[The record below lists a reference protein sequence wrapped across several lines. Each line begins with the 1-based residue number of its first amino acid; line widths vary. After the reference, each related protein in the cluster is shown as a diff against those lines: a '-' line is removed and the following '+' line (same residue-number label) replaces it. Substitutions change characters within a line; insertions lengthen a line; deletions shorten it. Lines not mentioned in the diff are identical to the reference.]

1 MHLEKKMIKAYAAM
15 KKGSD
20 LELFEYEP
28 EDLKSNQV
36 NIQVESCGICHSDI
50 SAIDGSWGKSMY
62 PMVAGHE
69 VIGKIIGIG
78 ADVSL
83 HKIGDRVGLGWHSG
97 YCHNCE
103 HCDAG
108 DHNFC
113 SATKKTVFSQYG
125 GFAEQVTADEVSVIT
140 IPNGL
145 NHQDAGPLLCGGIT
159 VFTPIVEFNIN
170 KNHKVGIIGIGGL
183 GHLALK
189 FYKALGCHVT
199 AFTNS
204 EDKEDLIIKLGA
216 DEIISSTDKSRIK
229 PLGAKFDLIISTVNV
244 KLDWNLFLS
253 IIKPRGRLHFVGAVL
268 APIETSVF
276 SLMSGRKSI
285 SGSPVGSPVNIKKM
299 LDFCSEHKISPIVE
313 YFKFGQI
320 NDALTKVRNNKVRF
334 RAVLTW

>member
-1 MHLEKKMIKAYAAM
+1 MIKAYAAM
-15 KKGSD
+15 SKGSS
-20 LELFEYEP
+20 LELYEYEAEP
-28 EDLKSNQV
+28 LKPNEV
-36 NIQVESCGICHSDI
+36 NIKVESCGICHSDI
-50 SAIDGSWGKSMY
+50 SAIDGSWGISKY

-69 VIGKIIGIG
+69 VIGEIIGTG
-78 ADVSL
+78 SDVSL

-97 YCHNCE
+97 YCNNCE
-103 HCDAG
+103 QCDAG

-113 SATKKTVFSQYG
+113 SSTKKTVFSQHG
-125 GFAEQVTADEVSVIT
+125 GFAEQVTADQVSVIS
-140 IPNGL
+140 IPTGVK
-145 NHQDAGPLLCGGIT
+145 HEDAGPLLCGGIT

-204 EDKEDLIIKLGA
+204 NDKDNLLESLGA
-216 DEIISSTDKSRIK
+216 DVIVSSTDKSKIK
-229 PLGAKFDLIISTVNV
+229 NLGGQFDLIISTVNV

-253 IIKPRGRLHFVGAVL
+253 TIKPRGRLHFVGAVL

-285 SGSPVGSPVNIKKM
+285 SGSPVGSPNNIRKM
-299 LDFCSEHKISPIVE
+299 LDFCAQHNISPMTE
-313 YFKFGQI
+313 HFKFSEI
-320 NDALTKVRNNKVRF
+320 NSAIEKLRNNRIRF
-334 RAVLTW
+334 RAVLSW

>member
-1 MHLEKKMIKAYAAM
+1 MIKSYAAM
-15 KKGSD
+15 SKGSP
-20 LELFEYEP
+20 LELFEYEVAP
-28 EDLKSNQV
+28 LNSNEV
-36 NIQVESCGICHSDI
+36 NIKVESCGICHSDI
-50 SAIDGSWGKSMY
+50 SAIDGSWGKSKY

-69 VIGKIIGIG
+69 VIGEVIGVG
-78 ADVSL
+78 SNVSL
-83 HKIGDRVGLGWHSG
+83 HKIGDRVGLG
-97 YCHNCE
+97 YCNDCE
-103 HCDAG
+103 QCDAG

-113 SATKKTVFSQYG
+113 SSTKKTVFSQHG
-125 GFAEQVTADEVSVIT
+125 GFAEQVTADEVSVIA
-140 IPNGL
+140 IPNAL
-145 NHQDAGPLLCGGIT
+145 NHADAGPLLCGGIT
-159 VFTPIVEFNIN
+159 VFTPIIEFNIN

-204 EDKEDLIIKLGA
+204 EDKDILLKTLGA
-216 DEIISSTDKSRIK
+216 DEIISSTDKSQIK
-229 PLGAKFDLIISTVNV
+229 ALSPKFDLIISTVNV

-276 SLMSGRKSI
+276 SLMGGRKSI

-299 LDFCSEHKISPIVE
+299 LDFCSEHKISPTVE
-313 YFKFGQI
+313 HFKFDQI
-320 NDALTKVRNNKVRF
+320 NDAIAKVRENKVRF

>member
-1 MHLEKKMIKAYAAM
+1 MVKAYAAM
-15 KKGSD
+15 SKGSE

-36 NIQVESCGICHSDI
+36 NIHVESCGICHSDI
-50 SAIDGSWGKSMY
+50 SAIDGSWGISKY

-69 VIGKIIGIG
+69 VIGEIIGVG
-78 ADVSL
+78 SDVSL

-113 SATKKTVFSQYG
+113 STTKKTVFSQHG
-125 GFAEQVTADEVSVIT
+125 GFAEQVIADEVSVIA
-140 IPNGL
+140 IPNKL

-159 VFTPIVEFNIN
+159 VFTPMVEFNIN

-204 EDKEDLIIKLGA
+204 EDKDDLLNELGA
-216 DEIISSTDKSRIK
+216 DEIISSTDKSKIK

>member
-1 MHLEKKMIKAYAAM
+1 MIKSYAAM
-15 KKGSD
+15 SKGGS
-20 LELFEYEP
+20 LELYEYEAAP
-28 EDLKSNQV
+28 LHSNEV
-36 NIQVESCGICHSDI
+36 NIKVESCGICHSDI
-50 SAIDGSWGKSMY
+50 SAIDGSWGKSKY

-78 ADVSL
+78 SDASL

-97 YCHNCE
+97 YCNECE
-103 HCDAG
+103 QCDAG

-113 SATKKTVFSQYG
+113 STTKKTVFSQHG
-125 GFAEQVTADEVSVIT
+125 GFAEEVSADEVSVI
-140 IPNGL
+140 PFPEGL

-170 KNHKVGIIGIGGL
+170 KKHKVGIIGIGGL

-204 EDKEDLIIKLGA
+204 DDKDNLLKSLGA
-216 DEIISSTDKSRIK
+216 DEIVSSTDKSKIK
-229 PLGAKFDLIISTVNV
+229 NLVSQFDLIISTVNV

-253 IIKPRGRLHFVGAVL
+253 TIKPRGRLHFVGAVL
-268 APIETSVF
+268 APLETSVF

-285 SGSPVGSPVNIKKM
+285 SGSPVGSPTNIRKM
-299 LDFCSEHKISPIVE
+299 LDFCAQHNIYPVTEH
-313 YFKFGQI
+313 FKFSEI
-320 NDALTKVRNNKVRF
+320 NSAIEKLRNNKIRF
-334 RAVLTW
+334 RAVLSW

>member
-1 MHLEKKMIKAYAAM
+1 MIKAYAAM
-15 KKGSD
+15 SKAST
-20 LELFEYEP
+20 LELFENEAEP
-28 EDLKSNQV
+28 LKAHEV
-36 NIQVESCGICHSDI
+36 NIKVESCGICHSDI
-50 SAIDGSWGKSMY
+50 SAIDDSWGISKY

-69 VIGKIIGIG
+69 VIGEVVGVG
-78 ADVSL
+78 SDVSL

-97 YCHNCE
+97 YCNDCE
-103 HCDAG
+103 QCDAG

-113 SATKKTVFSQYG
+113 RSTKKTVFSQHG
-125 GFAEQVTADEVSVIT
+125 GFAEQVTADQVSVIP
-140 IPNGL
+140 IPSGL
-145 NHQDAGPLLCGGIT
+145 NHSDAGPLLCGGIT
-159 VFTPIVEFNIN
+159 VFTPIIEFNIN

-204 EDKEDLIIKLGA
+204 EDKNSLLKNFGT
-216 DEIISSTDKSRIK
+216 DEIISSTDKSQIK
-229 PLGAKFDLIISTVNV
+229 ELGAKFDLIISTVNV

-276 SLMSGRKSI
+276 SLMGGRKSI

-299 LDFCSEHKISPIVE
+299 LDFCSKHKISPMVE
-313 YFKFGQI
+313 HFKFDQI
-320 NDALTKVRNNKVRF
+320 NDAIAKVRENKVRF

>member
-1 MHLEKKMIKAYAAM
+1 MIKAYAAM
-15 KKGSD
+15 EAGKN
-20 LELFEYEP
+20 LEVFDYEAEP
-28 EDLKSNQV
+28 LKEKEVQ
-36 NIQVESCGICHSDI
+36 IKVESCGICHSDI
-50 SAIDGSWGKSMY
+50 SAIDNSWGASKY

-69 VIGKIIGIG
+69 VIGEIIDVGSN
-78 ADVSL
+78 VSL
-83 HKIGDRVGLGWHSG
+83 HKIGNRVGLGWHSG
-97 YCHNCE
+97 YCHDCE

-113 SATKKTVFSQYG
+113 SSTNKTVFSQHG
-125 GFAEQVTADEVSVIT
+125 GFAEQVTADEVSVIP

-145 NHQDAGPLLCGGIT
+145 NHEDAGPLLCGGIT

-170 KNHKVGIIGIGGL
+170 KDHKVGIIGIGGL

-204 EDKEDLIIKLGA
+204 KDKNNLLKSLGA
-216 DEIISSTDKSRIK
+216 DKIVSSTDQSTIKS
-229 PLGAKFDLIISTVNV
+229 LGSQFDLIISTVNV
-244 KLDWNLFLS
+244 KLDWNLYLS
-253 IIKPRGRLHFVGAVL
+253 TIKPRGRLHFVGAVL

-285 SGSPVGSPVNIKKM
+285 SGSPVGSPINIKKM
-299 LDFCSEHKISPIVE
+299 LDFCSKHKISPMVE
-313 YFKFGQI
+313 HFKFNQI
-320 NDALTKVRNNKVRF
+320 NDAIKKLRDNKVRF

>member
-1 MHLEKKMIKAYAAM
+1 MIKAYAAM
-15 KKGSD
+15 EAGKN
-20 LELFEYEP
+20 LEVFDYEAEP
-28 EDLKSNQV
+28 LKEKEVQ
-36 NIQVESCGICHSDI
+36 IKVESCGICHSDI
-50 SAIDGSWGKSMY
+50 SAIDNSWGASKY

-69 VIGKIIGIG
+69 VIGEIIGVG
-78 ADVSL
+78 SNVSL
-83 HKIGDRVGLGWHSG
+83 HKIGNRVGLGWHSG
-97 YCHNCE
+97 YCHDCE

-113 SATKKTVFSQYG
+113 SSTNKTVFSQYG
-125 GFAEQVTADEVSVIT
+125 GFAEQVTADEVSVIP

-145 NHQDAGPLLCGGIT
+145 NHEDAGPLLCGGIT

-170 KNHKVGIIGIGGL
+170 KDHKVGIIGIGGL

-204 EDKEDLIIKLGA
+204 EDKNNLLKSLGA
-216 DEIISSTDKSRIK
+216 DEIVSSTDQSTIKS
-229 PLGAKFDLIISTVNV
+229 LGSQFDLIISTVNV
-244 KLDWNLFLS
+244 KLDWNLYLS
-253 IIKPRGRLHFVGAVL
+253 TIKPRGRLHFVGAVL

-285 SGSPVGSPVNIKKM
+285 SGSPVGSPINIKKM
-299 LDFCSEHKISPIVE
+299 LDFCSKHKISPMVE
-313 YFKFGQI
+313 HFKFDQI
-320 NDALTKVRNNKVRF
+320 NDAIKKLRDNKVRF

>member
-1 MHLEKKMIKAYAAM
+1 MIKAYAAM
-15 KKGSD
+15 SKGSP
-20 LELFEYEP
+20 LELFEYEAAP
-28 EDLKSNQV
+28 LNSNEV
-36 NIQVESCGICHSDI
+36 NIKVESCGICHSDI
-50 SAIDGSWGKSMY
+50 CAIDGSWGISKY

-69 VIGKIIGIG
+69 VIGEIIATGS
-78 ADVSL
+78 DVSL

-97 YCHNCE
+97 YCNNCE
-103 HCDAG
+103 QCDAG

-113 SATKKTVFSQYG
+113 SATKKTVFSQHG
-125 GFAEQVTADEVSVIT
+125 GFAEQVTADEVSVIP
-140 IPNGL
+140 IPSGL
-145 NHQDAGPLLCGGIT
+145 NHEDSGPLLCGGIT

-170 KNHKVGIIGIGGL
+170 KDHKVGIIGIGGL

-204 EDKEDLIIKLGA
+204 DDKNALIKSLGA
-216 DEIISSTDKSRIK
+216 DEIISSTDKSQINA
-229 PLGAKFDLIISTVNV
+229 LGPRFDLIISTVNV

-253 IIKPRGRLHFVGAVL
+253 VIKPRGRLHFVGAVL

-276 SLMSGRKSI
+276 SLMGGRKSI

-299 LDFCSEHKISPIVE
+299 LDFCSEHKISPMVE
-313 YFKFGQI
+313 HFKFNEI
-320 NDALTKVRNNKVRF
+320 NDAIAKLRENKVRF

>member
-1 MHLEKKMIKAYAAM
+1 MIKAYAAM
-15 KKGSD
+15 SKGNP

-28 EDLKSNQV
+28 EPLKPNEV
-36 NIQVESCGICHSDI
+36 NIKVESCGICHSDI
-50 SAIDGSWGKSMY
+50 SAIDGSWGKSKY

-69 VIGKIIGIG
+69 VIGEIIGMG

-97 YCHNCE
+97 YCNDCE
-103 HCDAG
+103 QCDAG

-113 SATKKTVFSQYG
+113 SSTKKTVFSQHG
-125 GFAEQVTADEVSVIT
+125 GFAEQVTADQVSVIP
-140 IPNGL
+140 IPTVMK
-145 NHQDAGPLLCGGIT
+145 HEDAGPLLCGGIT

-204 EDKEDLIIKLGA
+204 DDKDNLLKSLGA
-216 DEIISSTDKSRIK
+216 DEIVSSTDKSKIK
-229 PLGAKFDLIISTVNV
+229 NLVSQFDLIISTVNV

-253 IIKPRGRLHFVGAVL
+253 TIKPRGRLHFVGAVL
-268 APIETSVF
+268 APLETSVF

-285 SGSPVGSPVNIKKM
+285 SGSPVGSPNNIRKM
-299 LDFCSEHKISPIVE
+299 LDFCAQHNISPMTE
-313 YFKFGQI
+313 HFKFSEI
-320 NDALTKVRNNKVRF
+320 NSAIEKLRNNRIRF
-334 RAVLTW
+334 RAVLSW

>member
-1 MHLEKKMIKAYAAM
+1 MIKAYAAM
-15 KKGSD
+15 EAGKN
-20 LELFEYEP
+20 LEVFDYEAEP
-28 EDLKSNQV
+28 LKEKEVQ
-36 NIQVESCGICHSDI
+36 IKVESCGICHSDI
-50 SAIDGSWGKSMY
+50 SAIDNSWGASKY

-69 VIGKIIGIG
+69 VIGEIIGVG
-78 ADVSL
+78 SNVSL
-83 HKIGDRVGLGWHSG
+83 HKIGNRVGLGWHSG
-97 YCHNCE
+97 YCHDCE

-113 SATKKTVFSQYG
+113 SSTNKTVFSQHG
-125 GFAEQVTADEVSVIT
+125 GFAEQVTADEVSVIP

-145 NHQDAGPLLCGGIT
+145 NHEDAGPLLCGGIT

-170 KNHKVGIIGIGGL
+170 KDHKVGIIGIGGL

-204 EDKEDLIIKLGA
+204 EDKNNLLKSLGA
-216 DEIISSTDKSRIK
+216 DEIVSSTDQSTIKS
-229 PLGAKFDLIISTVNV
+229 LGSQFDLIISTVNV
-244 KLDWNLFLS
+244 KLDWNLYLS
-253 IIKPRGRLHFVGAVL
+253 TIKPRGRLHFVGAVL

-285 SGSPVGSPVNIKKM
+285 SGSPVGSPINIKKM
-299 LDFCSEHKISPIVE
+299 LNFCSKHKISPMVE
-313 YFKFGQI
+313 HFKFDQI
-320 NDALTKVRNNKVRF
+320 NDAIKKLRDNKVRF

>member
-1 MHLEKKMIKAYAAM
+1 MIKAYAAM
-15 KKGSD
+15 EAGEN
-20 LELFEYEP
+20 LEVFNYEAEP
-28 EDLKSNQV
+28 LKEKEVQ
-36 NIQVESCGICHSDI
+36 IKVESCGICHSDI
-50 SAIDGSWGKSMY
+50 SAIDNSWGASKY

-69 VIGKIIGIG
+69 VIGEIIGVG
-78 ADVSL
+78 SNVSL
-83 HKIGDRVGLGWHSG
+83 HKIGNRVGLGWHSG
-97 YCHNCE
+97 YCHDCE

-113 SATKKTVFSQYG
+113 SSTNKTVFSQHG
-125 GFAEQVTADEVSVIT
+125 GFAEQVTADEVSVIP

-145 NHQDAGPLLCGGIT
+145 NHEDAGPLLCGGIT

-170 KNHKVGIIGIGGL
+170 KDHKVGIIGIGGL

-204 EDKEDLIIKLGA
+204 EDKNNLLKSLGT
-216 DEIISSTDKSRIK
+216 DEIVSSTDQSTIKS
-229 PLGAKFDLIISTVNV
+229 LGSQFDLIISTVNV
-244 KLDWNLFLS
+244 KLDWNLYLS
-253 IIKPRGRLHFVGAVL
+253 TIKPRGRLHFVGAVL

-285 SGSPVGSPVNIKKM
+285 SGSPVGSPINIKKM
-299 LDFCSEHKISPIVE
+299 LNFCSKHKISPMVE
-313 YFKFGQI
+313 HFKFDQI
-320 NDALTKVRNNKVRF
+320 NDAIKKLRDNKVRF

>member
-1 MHLEKKMIKAYAAM
+1 MIKAYAAM
-15 KKGSD
+15 EAGKN
-20 LELFEYEP
+20 LEVFDYEAEP
-28 EDLKSNQV
+28 LKEKEVQ
-36 NIQVESCGICHSDI
+36 IKVESCGICHSDI
-50 SAIDGSWGKSMY
+50 SAIDNSWGASKY

-69 VIGKIIGIG
+69 VIGEIIGVG
-78 ADVSL
+78 SNVSL
-83 HKIGDRVGLGWHSG
+83 HKIGNRVGLGWHSG
-97 YCHNCE
+97 YCHDCE

-113 SATKKTVFSQYG
+113 SSTNKTVFSQHG
-125 GFAEQVTADEVSVIT
+125 GFAEQVTADEVSVIP

-145 NHQDAGPLLCGGIT
+145 NHEDAGPLLCGGIT

-170 KNHKVGIIGIGGL
+170 KDHKVGIIGIGGL

-204 EDKEDLIIKLGA
+204 EDKNNLLKSLGA
-216 DEIISSTDKSRIK
+216 DEIVSSTDQSTIKS
-229 PLGAKFDLIISTVNV
+229 LGSQFDLIISTVNV
-244 KLDWNLFLS
+244 KLDWNLYLS
-253 IIKPRGRLHFVGAVL
+253 TIKPRGRLHFVGAVL

-285 SGSPVGSPVNIKKM
+285 SGSPVGSPINIKKM
-299 LDFCSEHKISPIVE
+299 LDFCSKHKISPMVE
-313 YFKFGQI
+313 HFKFDQI
-320 NDALTKVRNNKVRF
+320 NDAIKKLRDNKVRF

>member
-1 MHLEKKMIKAYAAM
+1 MIKAYAAM
-15 KKGSD
+15 SKGSS
-20 LELFEYEP
+20 LELFEYEAAQ
-28 EDLKSNQV
+28 LNSNEV
-36 NIQVESCGICHSDI
+36 NIKVESCGICHSDI
-50 SAIDGSWGKSMY
+50 SAIDGSWGISKY

-69 VIGKIIGIG
+69 VIGEVVGVG
-78 ADVSL
+78 SDVSL

-113 SATKKTVFSQYG
+113 SKTKKTVFSQHG
-125 GFAEQVTADEVSVIT
+125 GFAEQVTADEVSVIP
-140 IPNGL
+140 IPDGI

-170 KNHKVGIIGIGGL
+170 KDHKIGIIGIGGL

-204 EDKEDLIIKLGA
+204 EDKEDLLNELGA

-229 PLGAKFDLIISTVNV
+229 PLGAKFDLIISPSITFRVI
-244 KLDWNLFLS
+244 LS
-253 IIKPRGRLHFVGAVL
+253 LI
-268 APIETSVF
+268 
-276 SLMSGRKSI
+276 
-285 SGSPVGSPVNIKKM
+285 
-299 LDFCSEHKISPIVE
+299 DFP
-313 YFKFGQI
+313 
-320 NDALTKVRNNKVRF
+320 L
-334 RAVLTW
+334 

>member
-1 MHLEKKMIKAYAAM
+1 MIKAYAAM
-15 KKGSD
+15 SKGSS
-20 LELFEYEP
+20 LELYEYEAEP
-28 EDLKSNQV
+28 LKPNEV
-36 NIQVESCGICHSDI
+36 NIKVESCGICHSDI
-50 SAIDGSWGKSMY
+50 SAIDGSWGISKY

-69 VIGKIIGIG
+69 VIGEIIGTG
-78 ADVSL
+78 SDVSL

-97 YCHNCE
+97 YCNDCVQ
-103 HCDAG
+103 CDAG

-113 SATKKTVFSQYG
+113 SSTKKTVFSQHG
-125 GFAEQVTADEVSVIT
+125 GFAEQVTADQVSVIS
-140 IPNGL
+140 IPTGVK
-145 NHQDAGPLLCGGIT
+145 HDDAGPLLCGGIT

-204 EDKEDLIIKLGA
+204 NDKDNLLESLGA
-216 DEIISSTDKSRIK
+216 DVIVSSTDKSKIK
-229 PLGAKFDLIISTVNV
+229 NLVGQFDLIISTVNV

-253 IIKPRGRLHFVGAVL
+253 TIKPRGRLHFVGAVL

-285 SGSPVGSPVNIKKM
+285 SGSPVGSPNNIRKM
-299 LDFCSEHKISPIVE
+299 LDFCAQHNISPMTE
-313 YFKFGQI
+313 HFKFSEI
-320 NDALTKVRNNKVRF
+320 NSAIEKLRNNRIRF
-334 RAVLTW
+334 RAVLSW

>member
-1 MHLEKKMIKAYAAM
+1 MIKAYAAM
-15 KKGSD
+15 EAGKN
-20 LELFEYEP
+20 LEVFDYEAEP
-28 EDLKSNQV
+28 LKEKEVQ
-36 NIQVESCGICHSDI
+36 IKVESCGICHSDI
-50 SAIDGSWGKSMY
+50 SAIDNSWGASKY

-69 VIGKIIGIG
+69 VIGEIIGVG
-78 ADVSL
+78 SNVSL
-83 HKIGDRVGLGWHSG
+83 HKIGNRVGLGWHSG
-97 YCHNCE
+97 YCHDCE

-113 SATKKTVFSQYG
+113 SSTNKTVFSQHG
-125 GFAEQVTADEVSVIT
+125 GFAEQVTADEVSVIP

-145 NHQDAGPLLCGGIT
+145 NHEDAGPLLCGGIT

-170 KNHKVGIIGIGGL
+170 KDHKVGIIGIGGL

-204 EDKEDLIIKLGA
+204 EDKNNLLKSLGT
-216 DEIISSTDKSRIK
+216 DEIVSSTDQSTIKS
-229 PLGAKFDLIISTVNV
+229 LGSQFDLIISTVNV
-244 KLDWNLFLS
+244 KLDWNLYLS
-253 IIKPRGRLHFVGAVL
+253 TIKPRGRLHFVGAVL

-285 SGSPVGSPVNIKKM
+285 SGSPVGSPINIKKM
-299 LDFCSEHKISPIVE
+299 LDFCSKHKISPMVE
-313 YFKFGQI
+313 HFKFDQI
-320 NDALTKVRNNKVRF
+320 NDAIKKLRDNKVRF

>member
-1 MHLEKKMIKAYAAM
+1 MIKAYAAM
-15 KKGSD
+15 NKGSS
-20 LELFEYEP
+20 LELFEYKAAP
-28 EDLKSNQV
+28 LNSNEV
-36 NIQVESCGICHSDI
+36 NIKVESCGICHSDI
-50 SAIDGSWGKSMY
+50 SAIDGSWGISKY

-69 VIGKIIGIG
+69 VIGEIIEVGT
-78 ADVSL
+78 DVSL

-97 YCHNCE
+97 YCNDCE
-103 HCDAG
+103 QCDAG

-113 SATKKTVFSQYG
+113 SSTKKTVFSQHG
-125 GFAEQVTADEVSVIT
+125 GFAEHVTAHEVSVIP
-140 IPNGL
+140 IPSRL
-145 NHQDAGPLLCGGIT
+145 NHEDAGPLLCGGIT

-170 KNHKVGIIGIGGL
+170 KDHKIGIIGIGGL

-204 EDKEDLIIKLGA
+204 DDKD
-216 DEIISSTDKSRIK
+216 D
-229 PLGAKFDLIISTVNV
+229 
-244 KLDWNLFLS
+244 LFLS

-285 SGSPVGSPVNIKKM
+285 SGSPVGSPINIKKM
-299 LDFCSEHKISPIVE
+299 LDFCSEHKISPMVE
-313 YFKFGQI
+313 HFKFDQI
-320 NDALTKVRNNKVRF
+320 NEAIAKVRDNKVRF

>member
-1 MHLEKKMIKAYAAM
+1 MIKAYAAM
-15 KKGSD
+15 SKGSS
-20 LELFEYEP
+20 LELYEYEAEP
-28 EDLKSNQV
+28 LKPNEV
-36 NIQVESCGICHSDI
+36 NIKVESCGICHSDI
-50 SAIDGSWGKSMY
+50 SAIDGSWGISKY

-69 VIGKIIGIG
+69 VIGEIIGTG
-78 ADVSL
+78 SNVSL

-97 YCHNCE
+97 YCNDCVQ
-103 HCDAG
+103 CDAG

-113 SATKKTVFSQYG
+113 SSTKKTVFSQHG
-125 GFAEQVTADEVSVIT
+125 GFAEQVTADQVSVIP
-140 IPNGL
+140 IPTGVK
-145 NHQDAGPLLCGGIT
+145 HEDAGPLLCGGIT

-204 EDKEDLIIKLGA
+204 NDKDNLLESLGA
-216 DEIISSTDKSRIK
+216 DVIVSSTDKSKIK
-229 PLGAKFDLIISTVNV
+229 NLVGQFDLIISTVNV

-253 IIKPRGRLHFVGAVL
+253 TIKPRGRLHFVGAVL

-285 SGSPVGSPVNIKKM
+285 SGSPVGSPNNIRKM
-299 LDFCSEHKISPIVE
+299 LDFCAQHNISPMTDH
-313 YFKFGQI
+313 FKFSEI
-320 NDALTKVRNNKVRF
+320 NSAIEKLRNNRIRF
-334 RAVLTW
+334 RAVLSW

>member
-1 MHLEKKMIKAYAAM
+1 MIKAYAAM
-15 KKGSD
+15 EAGKN
-20 LELFEYEP
+20 LEVFDYEAEP
-28 EDLKSNQV
+28 LKEKEVQ
-36 NIQVESCGICHSDI
+36 IKVESCGICHSDI
-50 SAIDGSWGKSMY
+50 SAIDNSWGASKY

-69 VIGKIIGIG
+69 VIGKIIGVG
-78 ADVSL
+78 SNVSL
-83 HKIGDRVGLGWHSG
+83 HKIGNRVGLGWHSG
-97 YCHNCE
+97 YCHDCE

-113 SATKKTVFSQYG
+113 SSTNKTVFSQHG
-125 GFAEQVTADEVSVIT
+125 GFAEQVTADEVSVIP

-145 NHQDAGPLLCGGIT
+145 NHEDAGPLLCGGIT

-170 KNHKVGIIGIGGL
+170 KDHKVGIIGIGGL

-204 EDKEDLIIKLGA
+204 EDKNNLLKSLGT
-216 DEIISSTDKSRIK
+216 DEIVSSTDQSTIKS
-229 PLGAKFDLIISTVNV
+229 LGSQFDLIISTVNV
-244 KLDWNLFLS
+244 KLDWNLYLS
-253 IIKPRGRLHFVGAVL
+253 TIKPRGRLHFVGAVL

-285 SGSPVGSPVNIKKM
+285 SGSPVGSPINIKKM
-299 LDFCSEHKISPIVE
+299 LDFCSKHKISPMVE
-313 YFKFGQI
+313 HFKFDQI
-320 NDALTKVRNNKVRF
+320 NDAIKKLRDNKVRF

>member
-1 MHLEKKMIKAYAAM
+1 MVKSYAAM
-15 KKGSD
+15 SKGSE

-28 EDLKSNQV
+28 EDLEPNKV
-36 NIQVESCGICHSDI
+36 NIHVESCGICHSDI
-50 SAIDGSWGKSMY
+50 SAIDGSWGKSKY

-69 VIGKIIGIG
+69 VIGKIIEVGSN
-78 ADVSL
+78 VSL

-97 YCHNCE
+97 YCHNCDY
-103 HCDAG
+103 CNAG

-113 SATKKTVFSQYG
+113 SSTKKTVFSQHG
-125 GFAEQVTADEVSVIT
+125 GFAEQVNADEVSVIP
-140 IPNGL
+140 IPKGL

-159 VFTPIVEFNIN
+159 VFTPLVEFNIT
-170 KNHKVGIIGIGGL
+170 KDHKVGIIGIGGL

-189 FYKALGCHVT
+189 IYKALGCHVT

-204 EDKEDLIIKLGA
+204 DDKNDLLEELGA
-216 DEIISSTDKSRIK
+216 DEIISSTDESKIKAIESR
-229 PLGAKFDLIISTVNV
+229 FDLIISTVNV

-276 SLMSGRKSI
+276 SLMGGRKSI
-285 SGSPVGSPVNIKKM
+285 SGSPVGSPENIKKM
-299 LDFCSEHKISPIVE
+299 LNFCSEHKISPMVE
-313 YFKFGQI
+313 HFKFDQI
-320 NDALTKVRNNKVRF
+320 NDAITKLRHNELRF

>member
-1 MHLEKKMIKAYAAM
+1 MIKAYAAM
-15 KKGSD
+15 SKGSS
-20 LELFEYEP
+20 LELYEYEAEP
-28 EDLKSNQV
+28 LKPNEV
-36 NIQVESCGICHSDI
+36 RIKVESCGICHSDI
-50 SAIDGSWGKSMY
+50 SAIDGSWGISKY

-69 VIGKIIGIG
+69 VIGEIIGTG
-78 ADVSL
+78 SNVSL

-97 YCHNCE
+97 YCNDCVQ
-103 HCDAG
+103 CDAG

-113 SATKKTVFSQYG
+113 SSTKKTVFSQHG
-125 GFAEQVTADEVSVIT
+125 GFAEQVTADQVSVIP
-140 IPNGL
+140 IPTVMK
-145 NHQDAGPLLCGGIT
+145 HEDAGPLLCGGIT

-204 EDKEDLIIKLGA
+204 NDKDNLLESLGA
-216 DEIISSTDKSRIK
+216 DVIVSSTDKSKIK
-229 PLGAKFDLIISTVNV
+229 NLGGQFDLIISTVNV

-253 IIKPRGRLHFVGAVL
+253 TIKPRGRLHFVGAVL

-285 SGSPVGSPVNIKKM
+285 SGSPVGSPNNIRKM
-299 LDFCSEHKISPIVE
+299 LDFCAQHNISPMTDH
-313 YFKFGQI
+313 FKFSEI
-320 NDALTKVRNNKVRF
+320 NSAIEKLRNNRIRF
-334 RAVLTW
+334 RAVLSW

>member
-1 MHLEKKMIKAYAAM
+1 MIKAYAAM
-15 KKGSD
+15 SKGSS
-20 LELFEYEP
+20 LELYEYEAEP
-28 EDLKSNQV
+28 LKPNEV
-36 NIQVESCGICHSDI
+36 RIKVESCGICHSDI
-50 SAIDGSWGKSMY
+50 SAIDGSWGISKY

-69 VIGKIIGIG
+69 VIGEIIGTG
-78 ADVSL
+78 SNVSL

-97 YCHNCE
+97 YCNDCVQ
-103 HCDAG
+103 CDAG

-113 SATKKTVFSQYG
+113 SSTKKTVFSQHG
-125 GFAEQVTADEVSVIT
+125 GFAEQVTADQVSVIP
-140 IPNGL
+140 IPTGVK
-145 NHQDAGPLLCGGIT
+145 HEDAGPLLCGGIT

-204 EDKEDLIIKLGA
+204 DDKDNLLKSLGA
-216 DEIISSTDKSRIK
+216 DEIVSSTDKSKIK
-229 PLGAKFDLIISTVNV
+229 NLGGQFDLIISTVNV

-253 IIKPRGRLHFVGAVL
+253 TIKPRGRLHFVGAVL

-285 SGSPVGSPVNIKKM
+285 SGSPVGSPNNIRKM
-299 LDFCSEHKISPIVE
+299 LDFCAQHNIYPVTEH
-313 YFKFGQI
+313 FKFSEI
-320 NDALTKVRNNKVRF
+320 NSAIEKLRNNKIRF
-334 RAVLTW
+334 RAVLSW

>member
-1 MHLEKKMIKAYAAM
+1 MIKAYAAM
-15 KKGSD
+15 EAGKN
-20 LELFEYEP
+20 LEVFDYEAEP
-28 EDLKSNQV
+28 LKEKEVQ
-36 NIQVESCGICHSDI
+36 IKVESCGICHSDI
-50 SAIDGSWGKSMY
+50 SAIDNSWGASKY

-69 VIGKIIGIG
+69 VIGEIIGVG
-78 ADVSL
+78 SNVSL
-83 HKIGDRVGLGWHSG
+83 HKIGNRVGLGWHSG
-97 YCHNCE
+97 YCHDCE

-113 SATKKTVFSQYG
+113 SSTNKTVFSQHG
-125 GFAEQVTADEVSVIT
+125 GFAEQVTADEVSVIP

-145 NHQDAGPLLCGGIT
+145 NHEDAGPLLCGGIT

-170 KNHKVGIIGIGGL
+170 KDHKVGIIGIGGL

-204 EDKEDLIIKLGA
+204 KDKNNLLKSLGA
-216 DEIISSTDKSRIK
+216 DKIVSSTDQSTIKS
-229 PLGAKFDLIISTVNV
+229 LGSQFDLIISTVNV
-244 KLDWNLFLS
+244 KLDWNLYLS
-253 IIKPRGRLHFVGAVL
+253 TIKPRGRLHFVGAVL

-285 SGSPVGSPVNIKKM
+285 SGSPVGSPINIKKM
-299 LDFCSEHKISPIVE
+299 LDFCSKHKISPMVE
-313 YFKFGQI
+313 HFKFDQI
-320 NDALTKVRNNKVRF
+320 NDAIKKLRDNKVRF